1 MNQIIDDDDDDAPY
15 DYKPGHALT
24 FVVAHASF
32 ILFLYIYF
40 SLYLRDKERPNLLLS
55 REV

>member
-32 ILFLYIYF
+32 ILFFWL
-40 SLYLRDKERPNLLLS
+40 LDRDIK
-55 REV
+55 

>member
-1 MNQIIDDDDDDAPY
+1 MNQIIDDDDDAPY

-32 ILFLYIYF
+32 ILFFWL
-40 SLYLRDKERPNLLLS
+40 LDRDIK
-55 REV
+55 